1 MKGFRE
7 GFSKEFIILI
17 AVLVGAGFLRFYS
30 LGHPF
35 IRNTEVSILLPSLRL
50 AQTSPFQFSP
60 LAANFFAQIFSYQEG
75 FASAALP
82 FFFYGLLSALG
93 IALRES
99 VLILPSTL
107 SAMATLVLVY
117 IVGRRLFSPGAGL
130 FAAALM
136 AVLPEA
142 VAHARSV
149 SWVSYSVLAQSL
161 TVLAFL
167 GYFERPTR
175 GRAFLASAALTLE
188 LGANSTFPFT
198 VAAVGVLGLLTL
210 PKEKGLFASPLRV
223 LRQLSRPAVWILP
236 AGAFAAYV
244 IVFFMAAS
252 RGLSV
257 GFLQRIL
264 GKPVEGGF
272 GPYGD
277 IFWGAVSPAF
287 TPLVCFVLGGA
298 LLYVLFRFRARPLL
312 IFPAVW
318 LVLVAGASLFFVQ
331 GLSRWHVYL
340 MALPAVLLLG
350 AVISDL
356 ASLRGEV
363 FSFART
369 SVRWVAGGLASLLI
383 LSGLTYVMA
392 ENFRVDPLGLGLR
405 PWFGT
410 VGFGDRNQAIKTV
423 SYYLRKFTPP
433 ESIPL
438 TLGWI
443 YERSLVAQL
452 YFGRGNLQGKT
463 GPALFLSLGDLQE
476 RGADYV
482 VIFEDGHLLT
492 AAEREQK
499 TGLER
504 LTTEWGMKPVARVR
518 DGETVLAVIYGNEGE
533 VRDLETKIYDRLF
546 DQEFATI
553 RQWVP
558 DYYIGGFAM

>member
-7 GFSKEFIILI
+7 GFSKEFTILI
-17 AVLVGAGFLRFYS
+17 AILVGAGFLRFYS

-35 IRNTEVSILLPSLRL
+35 SLSTEAGILFPSLRL
-50 AQTSPFQFSP
+50 AQTSPFEFSP

-107 SAMATLVLVY
+107 SVMATLVVVY

-130 FAAALM
+130 LAAALL

-142 VAHARSV
+142 VSHARSV
-149 SWVSYSVLAQSL
+149 SWPSYAVLFQGL
-161 TVLAFL
+161 TVLAFIW
-167 GYFERPTR
+167 YFERPTR
-175 GRAFLASAALTLE
+175 GRALLASAALTLDI
-188 LGANSTFPFT
+188 GTNSTFPFMI
-198 VAAVGVLGLLTL
+198 AAVGVLGLLTL

-223 LRQLSRPAVWILP
+223 LRQLSRPAVWVLP
-236 AGAFAAYV
+236 AGAFATYV
-244 IVFFMAAS
+244 IAFLMASS
-252 RGLSV
+252 RGLSA

-264 GKPVEGGF
+264 VKPLSSKGGL
-272 GPYGD
+272 GPYGGV
-277 IFWGAVSPAF
+277 FWGAVAPAL
-287 TPLVCFVLGGA
+287 TPLVCFALGGA

-318 LVLVAGASLFFVQ
+318 LALVAGASLFFVQ
-331 GLSRWHVYL
+331 ELSRYHVYL
-340 MALPAVLLLG
+340 MAFPAVLLLG

-356 ASLRGEV
+356 ASLKGEV
-363 FSFART
+363 FSLART
-369 SVRWVAGGLASLLI
+369 SVRWTAVGLASLLI
-383 LSGLTYVMA
+383 LSGLTYVLA
-392 ENFRVDPLGLGLR
+392 ENFRVDPLRLGLR

-410 VGFGDRNQAIKTV
+410 VGVGDRNRAMKTAG
-423 SYYLRKFTPP
+423 YYLRKFTPS

-438 TLGWI
+438 TSGFI
-443 YERSLVAQL
+443 HERSLVAQF
-452 YFGRGNLQGKT
+452 YFGRRHLPGRT
-463 GPALFLSLGDLQE
+463 GPRLFPTLGDLQG

-482 VIFEDGHLLT
+482 VVFEDGHLLT

-499 TGLER
+499 MELER

-518 DGETVLAVIYGNEGE
+518 DDETVLAVIYGKEGE
-533 VRDLETKIYDRLF
+533 VRDLDVKVYDSLF
-546 DQEFATI
+546 DREFATI
-553 RQWVP
+553 A
-558 DYYIGGFAM
+558 G